1 MKLKKIIPLA
11 LMAICLSFVMPA
23 LAKDETPTPVDK
35 TEQLARAQHL
45 VARLHE
51 IQDMDKSN
59 LTSSEKKALRQELKA
74 MKKEFKRDRSTGV
87 YLSVGA
93 VIIIILLLI
102 LILR

>member
-1 MKLKKIIPLA
+1 MKLRKIIPLA
-11 LMAICLSFVMPA
+11 LMAICLTFVMPA
-23 LAKDETPTPVDK
+23 FAKDETPGPVDK
-35 TEQLARAQHL
+35 TEQLARAQQL

-51 IQDMDKSN
+51 IQHMDKSN

-74 MKKEFKRDRSTGV
+74 MKKEFKRDRGNGV

-93 VIIIILLLI
+93 LIIIILLLI